1 VWQVEARISHLNND
15 VSMAVEAK
23 GGTGS
28 AVVSNGSL
36 ADPSSTVRY
45 EKYAPPPSGTMKLRL
60 VDGAA
65 SKTAFKILSASQQE
79 YLIQV
84 RVQPSPFCLDA
95 LCVCATGQP
104 DSDQPMS
111 PLLLLTPAPSHP
123 VSCPWLSQ
131 RPTPFILITS
141 AHGSPSH
148 PSPARAFDDVRPLSP
163 VFQVVKESGHSV
175 TILEHVLHHVKLH
188 LAEAIRF
195 FEVRCP
201 RVPLLSISLV
211 PSPLFSLQFIP
222 I

>member
-1 VWQVEARISHLNND
+1 MSRFDVDCSGLIELHEFQELMKHRQIEVQCVRALLFSHKPFIVSLPHHSPAALPPSPLPRRALSPHVWQVEARISHLNND

-84 RVQPSPFCLDA
+84 RVQP
-95 LCVCATGQP
+95 
-104 DSDQPMS
+104 
-111 PLLLLTPAPSHP
+111 LLP
-123 VSCPWLSQ
+123 
-131 RPTPFILITS
+131 
-141 AHGSPSH
+141 
-148 PSPARAFDDVRPLSP
+148 
-163 VFQVVKESGHSV
+163 
-175 TILEHVLHHVKLH
+175 
-188 LAEAIRF
+188 
-195 FEVRCP
+195 RCP
-201 RVPLLSISLV
+201 LCLCHRAA
-211 PSPLFSLQFIP
+211 
-222 I
+222 